1 MCQDKSRE
9 NANAALNEHAAV
21 GYHKGK
27 SECAGDET
35 GRHRFYAVRMK
46 SDLRIH
52 RSHKKGGGKTRWNY
66 IKRYRKRRQGINP
79 RKEIHDDT
87 VWIGILK
94 SGPEETCILR
104 AGVPAS

>member
-35 GRHRFYAVRMK
+35 GCHRFYTVRMK
-46 SDLRIH
+46 SDSRIH
-52 RSHKKGGGKTRWNY
+52 RSHKKKAEVKLGGI
-66 IKRYRKRRQGINP
+66 IKRYRK
-79 RKEIHDDT
+79 
-87 VWIGILK
+87 
-94 SGPEETCILR
+94 
-104 AGVPAS
+104 